1 MREPGQTRG
10 CRSLTTA
17 GRASVL
23 AGLVIGGLALAADAA
38 VAKPSRI
45 VSLNLCTDQLTLA
58 LADRARIASLSY
70 LVADPALSA
79 STAAAADLR
88 LNHGRSEE
96 ILPLEPDLVIA
107 GRNATRP
114 TVTLLRRLGY
124 TLVELDLTHSLAD
137 VRERIR
143 QLGHSLGDDDRAEAL
158 IQAFDARLAAA
169 GAPSP
174 GRRPTALYLQPNG
187 YTAGR
192 GTLIGDIIEHAGF
205 ENLGARLAVEGHGQ
219 LSLEALLVT
228 APDVIITDDSS
239 PRTPALAYETLRH
252 PAIAALTADAER
264 VTVPLR
270 YWICGLPETLRAVEI
285 LAAARR
291 RMVAEAPQ

>member
-1 MREPGQTRG
+1 MGGWTIA
-10 CRSLTTA
+10 LA
-17 GRASVL
+17 VL
-23 AGLVIGGLALAADAA
+23 VGGWLALAATPAFA
-38 VAKPSRI
+38 PAFAQPARI

-70 LVADPALSA
+70 LVADPALSV
-79 STAAAADLR
+79 STTEAADLR

-96 ILPLEPDLVIA
+96 ILPLEPDLVIV

-114 TVTLLRRLGY
+114 TVRLLRRLGY
-124 TLVELDLTHSLAD
+124 TLVELDMTHSLAD

-143 QLGHSLGDDDRAEAL
+143 QLGHRLGDDDRAEAL

-228 APDVIITDDSS
+228 APDVIITDDTT

-285 LAAARR
+285 LAEARR
-291 RMVAEAPQ
+291 RVVAEAPR

>member
-1 MREPGQTRG
+1 MGGWTIA
-10 CRSLTTA
+10 LA
-17 GRASVL
+17 VL
-23 AGLVIGGLALAADAA
+23 VGGWLALAAAPA
-38 VAKPSRI
+38 FAPAFAQPTRI

-70 LVADPALSA
+70 LVADPALSV

-96 ILPLEPDLVIA
+96 ILPLEPDLVIV

-114 TVTLLRRLGY
+114 TVRLLRRLGY
-124 TLVELDLTHSLAD
+124 TLVELDMTHSLAD

-143 QLGHSLGDDDRAEAL
+143 QLGHRLGDDDRAEAL

-205 ENLGARLAVEGHGQ
+205 ENLGTRLAVEGHGQ

-228 APDVIITDDSS
+228 APDVIITDDTT

-285 LAAARR
+285 LAEARR
-291 RMVAEAPQ
+291 RVVAEAPR

>member
-1 MREPGQTRG
+1 MREPGQTHGHR
-10 CRSLTTA
+10 RSPTGGWTIALA
-17 GRASVL
+17 VL
-23 AGLVIGGLALAADAA
+23 VGGWLALAAAPA
-38 VAKPSRI
+38 VAQPARI

-70 LVADPALSA
+70 LVADPALSV

-96 ILPLEPDLVIA
+96 ILPLEPDLVIV

-114 TVTLLRRLGY
+114 TVLLLRRLGY

-228 APDVIITDDSS
+228 APDVIITDDNT

-285 LAAARR
+285 LAEARR
-291 RMVAEAPQ
+291 RVVAEAPR